1 MIAKKV
7 FFNQPHVIPRTLLCP
22 YFSILFTIYLY
33 NGFILY
39 LTLMQSAFFLKKRFF
54 VALLSSLIL
63 GGVIVAYS
71 ASTPTFINY
80 QGFITNSSGV
90 AQSGSAS
97 VIVRVYDDP
106 TSGVLLFEENE
117 GTVTITNGYFTIPI
131 GQVGDVNGST
141 AAVSLSDLDF
151 DKAYYVTVEIG
162 APFSTGEMTL
172 AGGSG
177 HK

>member
-1 MIAKKV
+1 
-7 FFNQPHVIPRTLLCP
+7 
-22 YFSILFTIYLY
+22 
-33 NGFILY
+33 
-39 LTLMQSAFFLKKRFF
+39 MQSAFFLKKRFF